1 MLQKA
6 KLGRGVSTLPAA
18 AAFEIMLL
26 AATAPKQCP
35 FISTAAAAERS
46 RRGAACTWH
55 P

>member
-1 MLQKA
+1 MLQKE
-6 KLGRGVSTLPAA
+6 KIGRGVSIPPAA
-18 AAFEIMLL
+18 TAFETMLL